1 MKVKHILLA
10 AVCCT
15 MTLGAQGQNRA
26 AAVKTFTRTR
36 VLIEKHTGLGCQYCP
51 EGDRIMEAYIARH
64 PEYEGKFI
72 EMRHNSYSQDQLT
85 VPFHMDIRNVW
96 NVSGFPKYYVDR
108 CHPEG
113 WKGSNPRF
121 YELER
126 SAFSVDTPD
135 EIAVRLAKPTNVS
148 ISLTGS
154 CYNPSTQSLTVRVSG
169 EVTASLPDL
178 HINVFLVQDGIYVA
192 YKGET
197 YDGTSRACLT
207 SSVNGDFLP
216 VSNGRYDV
224 AYTYQIPG
232 KIGGVNTDPEKMRVV
247 AFVSSFDD
255 TDFTNSEVH
264 NCDVVSVTSLP
275 NTAPRPRLTC
285 AAPTISLNGQQLHF
299 ESNTP
304 GAVYFYNVTS
314 NASADLSTA
323 KDADL
328 SKATFTVTASA
339 GAPGYNNSPE
349 VTKTFTILDLIG
361 DKKDVNG
368 DGTISVTD
376 VPTLIKLMQK

>member
-15 MTLGAQGQNRA
+15 MTLGAKAQNRA
-26 AAVKTFTRTR
+26 VTKTFTRNK
-36 VLIEKHTGLGCQYCP
+36 VLLEKHTGVRCGWCP
-51 EGDRIMEAYIARH
+51 SGDAAVNGFMGRH
-64 PEYEGKFI
+64 PEYADKMF
-72 EMRHNSYSQDQLT
+72 EMRHNSYSSSDMYTLQ
-85 VPFHMDIRNVW
+85 FHYDICSMWKVDGHPRY
-96 NVSGFPKYYVDR
+96 FVDR
-108 CHPEG
+108 CHPNGYKYEVPDNYG
-113 WKGSNPRF
+113 ISWGSFNSETFDPIGRRLSIPT
-121 YELER
+121 YVSL
-126 SAFSVDTPD
+126 SMDGSV
-135 EIAVRLAKPTNVS
+135 
-148 ISLTGS
+148 
-154 CYNPSTQSLTVRVSG
+154 YNPSTGKLTVTVSG
-169 EVTASLPDL
+169 EVTKSLPDL
-178 HINVFLVQDGIYVA
+178 RISVFLTQDHG
-192 YKGET
+192 G
-197 YDGTSRACLT
+197 YDGTSRAFLT
-207 SSVNGDFLP
+207 RSVHGDYLP
-216 VSNGRYDV
+216 VHDGRYSV
-224 AYTYQIPG
+224 QYTYDIPSR
-232 KIGGVNTDPEKMRVV
+232 IGQLTTDPSTMKVV

-339 GAPGYNNSPE
+339 GAPGYNDSPE